1 VRDPPRPD
9 AHPGGWTTHRPFPTL
24 AGAMDRVPA
33 AGPAFPP
40 TRLSVLLAARSDDVE
55 ERRRAFGV
63 LVASYWRPVYKY
75 LRLRWHASPEDA
87 EDLTQGF
94 FARAFEKGFFDRFDP
109 ARARFRTFLRTCLDA
124 HAGNARAAARRL
136 KRGGAARTLSLD
148 FAAAEGE
155 LRRQP
160 AAPDTDMEEFF
171 HREWVRSVFGLSVD
185 ALRRR
190 CEARGRT
197 AAFEVFRRYD
207 LEEGEDRPT
216 YAELGR
222 ALGLPV
228 TQVTNHLAAMRREFR
243 GLVLDALR
251 EQCATDAEFRAEA
264 RALLGV
270 DAP

>member
-1 VRDPPRPD
+1 MSK
-9 AHPGGWTTHRPFPTL
+9 A
-24 AGAMDRVPA
+24 PA
-33 AGPAFPP
+33 RGQAFPA
-40 TRLSVLLAARSDDVE
+40 TRHSILVAARSRDPE
-55 ERRRAFGV
+55 ERRRAFDV

-75 LRLRWHASPEDA
+75 LRLRWHAGAEDA

-124 HAGNARAAARRL
+124 HAGNARVAARRL

-148 FAAAEGE
+148 FADAEGE
-155 LRRQP
+155 LRRNPP
-160 AAPDTDMEEFF
+160 AASADMEEYF
-171 HREWVRSVFGLSVD
+171 HREWVRSVFGLAVD

-190 CEARGRT
+190 AESRGRG

-207 LEEGEDRPT
+207 LKDAEATRRPT

-222 ALGLPV
+222 ELGLPA

-243 GLVLDALR
+243 ALVLETLR
-251 EQCATDAEFRAEA
+251 GQCASDGEFRAEA

-270 DAP
+270 EPP